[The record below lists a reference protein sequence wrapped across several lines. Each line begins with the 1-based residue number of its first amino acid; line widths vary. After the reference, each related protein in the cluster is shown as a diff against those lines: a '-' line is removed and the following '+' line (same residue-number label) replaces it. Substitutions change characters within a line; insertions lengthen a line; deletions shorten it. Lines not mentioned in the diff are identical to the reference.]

1 MADWKACGYI
11 SLSKNKS
18 SVVIMIATT
27 SGEKKYYVSDIQ
39 ETLDVLT
46 GRLAYA
52 KIYEKR

>member
-18 SVVIMIATT
+18 SVVIMIATA